1 MYAYIFS
8 CNVCNAH
15 KVIIASLTVNDR
27 FGGFV
32 HLQVESLIGNKT
44 PSKAS
49 CFYLW

>member
-1 MYAYIFS
+1 MVAKVASWHI
-8 CNVCNAH
+8 NVME
-15 KVIIASLTVNDR
+15 IQFMNDR